1 MTEHKKTGAQVE
13 GIHLYIFNIY
23 CVYIFIND
31 NELSQLNVYGRF
43 YVQMHVA
50 YKAQGSRLDF
60 FLETILDN
68 SIF

>member
-13 GIHLYIFNIY
+13 GIYIIY
-23 CVYIFIND
+23 CVLYTFND

-43 YVQMHVA
+43 YMQMHVA

>member
-1 MTEHKKTGAQVE
+1 MTEPKKTGAQVE
-13 GIHLYIFNIY
+13 GIHYIY
-23 CVYIFIND
+23 YLLCYIND

-43 YVQMHVA
+43 YMQIHVA
-50 YKAQGSRLDF
+50 YKAQGLRLDF